1 MVYAFVC
8 FAFPRLDRLLPFLVA
23 LLFVVHPLHVE
34 VVANIKGR
42 DEILAL
48 FFGLASVVLLVKA
61 LESLSWSLL
70 LAGTACFVAAC
81 LSKTNAVTLLP
92 LVALVAWYR
101 ASNPRMSRRLVAS
114 MAAIG
119 LCSLALVQLIR
130 HLQSTVSTDTP
141 LHLSS
146 TVLNNIF
153 LWTARPETIVP
164 TALVIVARY
173 AALFLFPHPLI
184 HLYGH
189 DQVPLNEWGDLSTW
203 LVLAG
208 LVLVGVALYKTWSD
222 RLPLAFGIVCFAVT
236 YSVYSNLLFYAPDT
250 MADRYM
256 FMPSI
261 GLALIALHGVFKL
274 ASLDF
279 QSPAVTSVR
288 AKTVVALFA
297 AVLVALA
304 ARTVIANRDWRNDS
318 TLIHNRIRYMENNAA
333 AQAIYGHIL
342 NKESA
347 ELGSDEMKRERKAAA
362 MQAFAQAINIY
373 PDFQAAWIATGKL
386 FAERGVYEKAELAFF
401 KAQRLEPLNPGSYF
415 CLGTLYLAQQNRD
428 LAIPYLEKAVLL
440 DPKMEE
446 AYVMLGK
453 AYLQADNL
461 ENLGSMATT
470 AREWFPNNTELGAL
484 LATYY
489 FRRQAYRQAV
499 DLARGVIARDPNNV
513 LAMTILASP
522 IAQEF

>member
-1 MVYAFVC
+1 MPLCVL
-8 FAFPRLDRLLPFLVA
+8 PSHGSDRLLPFLVA

-208 LVLVGVALYKTWSD
+208 LVLVGVALYRD
-222 RLPLAFGIVCFAVT
+222 MVRPAPAGLRHRLLRRHV
-236 YSVYSNLLFYAPDT
+236 L
-250 MADRYM
+250 
-256 FMPSI
+256 
-261 GLALIALHGVFKL
+261 GL
-274 ASLDF
+274 F
-279 QSPAVTSVR
+279 QSSLLCAGHDGGSLHVH
-288 AKTVVALFA
+288 ALDRVGPDRVCTA
-297 AVLVALA
+297 CSNWPL
-304 ARTVIANRDWRNDS
+304 S
-318 TLIHNRIRYMENNAA
+318 TF
-333 AQAIYGHIL
+333 
-342 NKESA
+342 S
-347 ELGSDEMKRERKAAA
+347 
-362 MQAFAQAINIY
+362 
-373 PDFQAAWIATGKL
+373 
-386 FAERGVYEKAELAFF
+386 
-401 KAQRLEPLNPGSYF
+401 
-415 CLGTLYLAQQNRD
+415 
-428 LAIPYLEKAVLL
+428 
-440 DPKMEE
+440 
-446 AYVMLGK
+446 
-453 AYLQADNL
+453 
-461 ENLGSMATT
+461 
-470 AREWFPNNTELGAL
+470 
-484 LATYY
+484 
-489 FRRQAYRQAV
+489 RR
-499 DLARGVIARDPNNV
+499 P
-513 LAMTILASP
+513 
-522 IAQEF
+522 